1 MARRIIDI
9 WDHKTFDDE
18 LMAILDSHAD
28 LVRHYMTTENDI
40 FLSHDLCRG
49 PKRSVLRPNNEYA
62 SAFLAFTEAIGEQMQ
77 RRIIRAWHYTRLTE
91 LELEIMLRDGIH
103 LSTPE
108 TLKTRLNA
116 LVASDELIAEI
127 ADELFAASPFHGDQL
142 EIRSNK
148 FWMVSNPILT
158 DDGGVTPLMA
168 HWGGEVASMRTE
180 DPALLGPL
188 AVIGTPCV
196 LEIAAPLAL
205 TQHSYRAAGAV
216 LATYGRSLGCF
227 PDGNGLD
234 LYVTAPLKHDA
245 ILRVHRAADT
255 TFAIIGRGYP
265 DGFVDVRL
273 DHWRQLTGEDE

>member
-1 MARRIIDI
+1 MALGIIDI
-9 WDHKTFDDE
+9 WDHKTFDEE
-18 LMAILDSHAD
+18 LLAILNGHAD
-28 LVRHYMTTENDI
+28 LVRDYMTTENDI
-40 FLSHDLCRG
+40 FLSHDLGRG
-49 PKRSVLRPNNEYA
+49 PKRSVLRPNNDYA

-77 RRIIRAWHYTRLTE
+77 LRTIRAWHYTRLTE

-108 TLKTRLNA
+108 TLQTRLNA
-116 LVASDELIAEI
+116 LVASGDLSAEI
-127 ADELFAASPFHGDQL
+127 SDKLFAASPFHSDQF

-158 DDGGVTPLMA
+158 DDSGVTPLMS
-168 HWGGEVASMRTE
+168 HWGGEVASMWTE
-180 DPALLGPL
+180 DPVLLDPL

-196 LEIAAPLAL
+196 LEVAAPLKL
-205 TQHSYRAAGAV
+205 TKHAYRAAGAV
-216 LATYGRSLGCF
+216 LATFGRSLGCI

-234 LYVTAPLKHDA
+234 LYVTAPLEPNA

-255 TFAIIGRGYP
+255 TFEIIGRGYP

-273 DHWRQLTGEDE
+273 DHWKQLTGEDE